1 MGEVGR
7 ARPTRQIRGVALQW
21 ARSAA
26 RATLGRS
33 TASPSKLLP
42 DVFAADPDRL
52 ARFQREAELPAP
64 LDHPNIAQ
72 IYGRRGGVRAPGLEL
87 VGGGDAGSALVRAA
101 AAVRTAGA
109 APPCGAAREAHSAS
123 RPKPSMV
130 SSVSRTSSQLVE

>member
-7 ARPTRQIRGVALQW
+7 ARATRQIRGVALQW

-42 DVFAADPDRL
+42 DVFFAADPDRL
-52 ARFQREAELPAP
+52 ARFQREAELPAS

-87 VGGGDAGSALVRAA
+87 VGGATREARWCGGGGRGPP
-101 AAVRTAGA
+101 RGIGA
-109 APPCGAAREAHSAS
+109 ALRRGA
-123 RPKPSMV
+123 
-130 SSVSRTSSQLVE
+130 